1 LSFFDKS
8 TAIVCPVPVFEKP
21 SRNRYLGVG
30 TEVSIP
36 DSMPAQID
44 FKENIAA
51 EIATKDSQIY
61 GGEYSI

>member
-1 LSFFDKS
+1 
-8 TAIVCPVPVFEKP
+8 VPVFEKP